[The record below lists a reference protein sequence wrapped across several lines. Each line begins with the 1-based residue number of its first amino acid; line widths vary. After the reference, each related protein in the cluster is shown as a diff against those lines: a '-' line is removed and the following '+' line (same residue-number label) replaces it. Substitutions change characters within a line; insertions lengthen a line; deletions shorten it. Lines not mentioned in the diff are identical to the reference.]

1 MNIDEVS
8 AVAEGLTD
16 VSLDVCQA
24 SRLLV
29 SSLVKYLADKNVIDL
44 DDYLNHSQQVKELLI
59 NNADSENELNGT
71 IIDFVFELHQ
81 NDFRKPE

>member
-8 AVAEGLTD
+8 AVAEGLTG

-24 SRLLV
+24 NRLLV
-29 SSLVKYLADKNVIDL
+29 SSLVKYLANKNVIDL
-44 DDYLNHSQQVKELLI
+44 DDYLDYSQQVKELLI
-59 NNADSENELNGT
+59 NNTDSESGLNST